1 MSWVKLGAIES
12 LPSGAR
18 SVAESASKAYGKAL
32 NTWRSLFQRPEIFES
47 YFPFI
52 RSVAGPG
59 VLDDQLKGLSAF
71 YVGWLNHCRY
81 TISHRSTAA
90 KKIGVT
96 DQQLINVALGHWHDL
111 EPKTSLALE
120 YTKQLTLNPA
130 LIEYSDMAGI
140 IEPDLRIKLSNSFS
154 EPELVELTMSVS
166 LWNALARYHRV
177 MEFEMD
183 MPDAP
188 AELLKIMLSQQGH

>member
-1 MSWVKLGAIES
+1 VGWVKLLEIES
-12 LPSGAR
+12 LPEGAR
-18 SVAESASKAYGKAL
+18 KVAEGAAAAYGKAL
-32 NTWRSLFQRPEIFES
+32 NTWRSLFQRPEIFEA

-59 VLDDQLKGLSAF
+59 VVDDQLKGLSAF
-71 YVGWLNHCRY
+71 YVGWLNNCRY

-96 DQQLINVALGHWHDL
+96 DEQLISVALGNWNDFDL
-111 EPKTSLALE
+111 KLQLALE
-120 YTKQLTLNPA
+120 YTKQLTLGPA
-130 LIEYSDMAGI
+130 VIQYSSIEGI
-140 IEPDLRIKLSNSFS
+140 IEPELRKQISEVLS
-154 EPELVELTMSVS
+154 EPEIVELTMSIS

-188 AELLKIMLSQQGH
+188 AQLLDIMQSRPGR